1 MHARRRIVLD
11 TDMGTDADDALC
23 LALALAAPELDVV
36 AVTTVS
42 ADTQRRAAIA
52 RRLLDLAGRSDVPVH
67 AGLSVPRTPGA
78 SFLWLG
84 DEGDFL
90 LAHDEPPRGIA
101 AEPAVDAL
109 VRLLRAEGGLEI
121 VAVGPLTNLA
131 AALERD
137 PSLAARI
144 ACLTI
149 MGGHVRR
156 VAYRDHE
163 FPHGV
168 DYNLCSDAESS
179 QRVLSAG
186 MPIRLVTADVTLATW
201 LRPADLAAIA
211 AVGTPFHDALAA
223 AIGAW
228 TPHMQRIFGDMGAP
242 IGDDNVAFLH
252 DPLALACVYD
262 ESFCGFEDLAIEP
275 ALGDGPFRTIER
287 ARPSAA
293 TRPMRC
299 ATTVDAERF
308 RRHFVDRITSFR
320 RDIR

>member
-1 MHARRRIVLD
+1 VSARRRIVLD

-23 LALALAAPELDVV
+23 LALALAAPELDVA

-42 ADTQRRAAIA
+42 ADTRRRAAIA

-67 AGLSVPRTPGA
+67 AGLAAPRTPDA
-78 SFLWLG
+78 TFLWLG

-90 LAHDEPPRGIA
+90 LERDATVAGIA

-109 VRLLRAEGGLEI
+109 IRMLHAEDGLEL

-131 AALERD
+131 AAIERD
-137 PSLAARI
+137 RSIARRI

-149 MGGHVRR
+149 MGGHIRR
-156 VAYRDHE
+156 VAYGAHE

-168 DYNLCSDAESS
+168 DYNLCSDAQAS
-179 QRVLSAG
+179 QIVLSSG

-201 LRPADLAAIA
+201 LRPDDLATIEAVPTPFHAAIA
-211 AVGTPFHDALAA
+211 G
-223 AIGAW
+223 AIRAW
-228 TPHMQRIFGDMGAP
+228 TPHMRDIFGGMGAP
-242 IGDDNVAFLH
+242 IGPHNVAFLH
-252 DPLALACVYD
+252 DPLALACAYD

-275 ALGDGPFRTIER
+275 SLGDGPFRTIAR
-287 ARPSAA
+287 AAASPA
-293 TRPMRC
+293 TRAMRC

-308 RRHFVDRITSFR
+308 RRHFVDRIVHFR
-320 RDIR
+320 RDPR